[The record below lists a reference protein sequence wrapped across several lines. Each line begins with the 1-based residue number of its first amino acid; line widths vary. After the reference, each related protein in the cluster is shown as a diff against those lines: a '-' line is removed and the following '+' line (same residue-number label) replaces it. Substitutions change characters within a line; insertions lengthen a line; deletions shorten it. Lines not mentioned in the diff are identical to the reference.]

1 MASAGSKAASGAAT
15 GAAAGMAAG
24 PWGALIGGVVGGAAG
39 YLQGD
44 DPNAPKAPNLVAP
57 QYPGSVST
65 GYGGWTIDPVTGRQ
79 VYSQNA
85 DIAGSAQQRFR
96 NSAMQSIMLGQ
107 GGAGAS
113 DDLDAQIAAI
123 QEQIARYQRGGTSK
137 TGDNAIKPSDFVQSP
152 SFLNADGSI
161 MSGTAEEFNANKTL
175 NDEFIKQTG
184 GTYGKGPGDFL
195 RWAKDAYQNAGID
208 AKLKEY
214 NNALKTGK
222 GNDQT
227 TNDALANAQAQL
239 AQLTK
244 LKESGAGT
252 IASLQNNPLQKYL
265 DNSGSKMYG
274 PGANQGPNGAQ
285 PTGYSWDGSQT
296 PFNMQSD
303 SNMPWINDQLDK
315 DRAQMLQDPTLPF
328 STSNDWSPDGGAAG
342 SSAFNMAAG
351 AVGGQEKIQANELD
365 PNGGAMLS
373 RSLASKAAQ
382 QFRANLLMQQNQA
395 AARGMSNSSSADI
408 AGAGNALNLANMQN
422 DALYQGSQYQQ
433 ALADSHFSQVAAA
446 QAGNNAANQQA
457 FGNYLGLGNAQL
469 AIDNTRYGRQN
480 NEFTLQQA
488 LKDKWRAQALQSL
501 GVKNTQE
508 DRVYNRSA
516 LADAT
521 SRGQDLTQFHSNLEG
536 LGYLSGQNAQSLQ
549 AELGRGAQY
558 TSQVG
563 QGQGVG
569 MTMGGAQ
576 TAQQTAQAGL
586 NWQAQNAQYQAGIQQ
601 SQANQNALMQGLG
614 AAAQGYAAYTNKPPA
629 TANGT
634 AQTTAPPAPTPYT
647 DPSANPYSNKYT
659 YPVPGQ

>member
-1 MASAGSKAASGAAT
+1 MPSRGSKAASGAAQ

-44 DPNAPKAPNLVAP
+44 DPNAPQVPNLAGP
-57 QYPGSVST
+57 QFPGSVST
-65 GYGGWTIDPVTGRQ
+65 AYGGWTIDPVTGRQ

-107 GGAGAS
+107 GGAGATA
-113 DDLDAQIAAI
+113 DLDAQIAAI

-137 TGDNAIKPSDFVQSP
+137 TGDNAIKPTDFVNEP

-161 MSGTAEEFNANKTL
+161 MKGTAEEFNANKKL
-175 NDEFIKQTG
+175 NDEFIRQTG

-195 RWAKDAYQNAGID
+195 RWAKDAYHNAGID

-214 NNALKTGK
+214 ENALKTGK
-222 GNDQT
+222 GNDLT
-227 TNDALANAQAQL
+227 TGDALANAQAQL

-252 IASLQNNPLQKYL
+252 IDSLKNNPLQRYL

-303 SNMPWINDQLDK
+303 SNMPWINEQLAK

-328 STSNDWSPDGGAAG
+328 STSNDWSPNGGAAG
-342 SSAFNMAAG
+342 SNAFSMAAG
-351 AVGGQEKIQANELD
+351 SAGGQEKIQANALD

-373 RSLASKAAQ
+373 RSLASKAATE
-382 QFRANLLMQQNQA
+382 FRNRLLLGQNQA

-408 AGAGNALNLANMQN
+408 AGAGNSLNLANMQN

-433 ALADSHFSQVAAA
+433 ALADSHFSQLAAA

-469 AIDNTRYGRQN
+469 AIDNTRYGRRN
-480 NEFTLQQA
+480 NEFSLQQA

-501 GVKNTQE
+501 GVKNEQE

-516 LADAT
+516 QADAI
-521 SRGQDLTQFHSNLEG
+521 SRGQDLNQFHSTLEG
-536 LGYLSGQNAQSLQ
+536 LGYISGQNQQGLN
-549 AELGRGAQY
+549 AELGRGSQY
-558 TSQVG
+558 NQQVG
-563 QGQGVG
+563 MGQGVG
-569 MTMGGAQ
+569 MQMGGAQ
-576 TAQQTAQAGL
+576 TARDTAQAGL
-586 NWQAQNAQYQAGIQQ
+586 DWQGQNAQW
-601 SQANQNALMQGLG
+601 QANQQSRQAEQNAIQQGIG
-614 AAAQGYAAYTNKPPA
+614 AIGQGVAAYTYRNPYSRPPA
-629 TANGT
+629 
-634 AQTTAPPAPTPYT
+634 QTAPTPQT
-647 DPSANPYSNKYT
+647 TPTGTPANANPYSDPYKY
-659 YPVPGQ
+659 PGIA

>member
-1 MASAGSKAASGAAT
+1 MPSKGDKAMSGAASGAAAGT
-15 GAAAGMAAG
+15 AIMPGWGTAIGA
-24 PWGALIGGVVGGAAG
+24 VVGGAAG
-39 YLQGD
+39 LLSGD
-44 DPNAPKAPNLVAP
+44 DPSAPKAPNLVGP

-65 GYGGWTIDPVTGRQ
+65 AYGGWTIDPVTGRQ

-85 DIAGSAQQRFR
+85 DIAGSAQSRFR

-107 GGAGAS
+107 GGQGATA
-113 DDLDAQIAAI
+113 DLDAQIAAI
-123 QEQIARYQRGGTSK
+123 QEQIARYQRGGTS
-137 TGDNAIKPSDFVQSP
+137 TAGDNKIQPSDFVKSP
-152 SFLNADGSI
+152 SFLNSDGSI
-161 MSGTAEEFNANKTL
+161 MSGTAAEFNANKTL

-184 GTYGKGPGDFL
+184 GHYGKGPGDFL

-227 TNDALANAQAQL
+227 TGDALANAQAQL

-244 LKESGAGT
+244 LKESSAGT
-252 IASLQNNPLQKYL
+252 IAGLQNNPLQKYL

-303 SNMPWINDQLDK
+303 SNMPWINDQLAK

-328 STSNDWSPDGGAAG
+328 STSSDWSPNGGAAG
-342 SSAFNMAAG
+342 MNGFALAG
-351 AVGGQEKIQANELD
+351 SHAGGQEKIQANALD

-408 AGAGNALNLANMQN
+408 AGAGNALNLANMSN
-422 DALYQGSQYQQ
+422 EALYQGSAYQQ
-433 ALADSHFSQVAAA
+433 ALNDSNFSQKAAA

-549 AELGRGAQY
+549 AELGRGSQY
-558 TSQVG
+558 TQQVG

-586 NWQAQNAQYQAGIQQ
+586 NFQAQNAQYQNAIQQ
-601 SQANQNALMQGLG
+601 SQANQNALMQGFS
-614 AAAQGYAAYTNKPPA
+614 AAAQGYNASQQPKPMTQGGTQPAA
-629 TANGT
+629 
-634 AQTTAPPAPTPYT
+634 TTQAPPGSPDNP
-647 DPSANPYSNKYT
+647 NPYKNPYQ
-659 YPVPGQ
+659 YPGIA